1 MRDFRD
7 AKAMAHSLRA
17 ALAAKGFKI
26 TVSQSLE
33 LIAQAFGATDWN
45 TLAAAIRRE
54 TLTTP
59 KSASP
64 PRSPTDERAPARF
77 SAELESTLHRALA
90 YASQR
95 KHEYTTLEHLLLALI
110 DDLNASWVMKACDV
124 NLGALRENLAG
135 YIDNDLKTLVIDV
148 SRKPR
153 PTPAFQRVVQ
163 RAVLHAQGLGRE
175 TATGGDLLVAI
186 FDEKESPAVW
196 LLNEQEMI
204 QQDVVNFILHGIVKD
219 SGNAAG

>member
-1 MRDFRD
+1 
-7 AKAMAHSLRA
+7 
-17 ALAAKGFKI
+17 
-26 TVSQSLE
+26 
-33 LIAQAFGATDWN
+33 
-45 TLAAAIRRE
+45 
-54 TLTTP
+54 
-59 KSASP
+59 
-64 PRSPTDERAPARF
+64 
-77 SAELESTLHRALA
+77 
-90 YASQR
+90 
-95 KHEYTTLEHLLLALI
+95 
-110 DDLNASWVMKACDV
+110 MKACDV

>member
-77 SAELESTLHRALA
+77 SAEPWS
-90 YASQR
+90 
-95 KHEYTTLEHLLLALI
+95 I
-110 DDLNASWVMKACDV
+110 CC
-124 NLGALRENLAG
+124 
-135 YIDNDLKTLVIDV
+135 
-148 SRKPR
+148 
-153 PTPAFQRVVQ
+153 
-163 RAVLHAQGLGRE
+163 
-175 TATGGDLLVAI
+175 
-186 FDEKESPAVW
+186 SP
-196 LLNEQEMI
+196 
-204 QQDVVNFILHGIVKD
+204 
-219 SGNAAG
+219 

>member
-59 KSASP
+59 KNASP
-64 PRSPTDERAPARF
+64 PRSPTDERARARF

-90 YASQR
+90 YARER
-95 KHEYTTLEHLLLALI
+95 KHEYTTLDHLLLALI
-110 DDLNASWVMKACDV
+110 DDLNASGVMKLCDV
-124 NLGALRENLAG
+124 DLGALRENLAS
-135 YIDNDLKTLVIDV
+135 YIDSDLNMLVIDDG
-148 SRKPR
+148 RKPR
-153 PTPAFQRVVQ
+153 PTPAFRRVAQ
-163 RAVLHAQGLGRE
+163 RAVLHAQELGRE
-175 TATGGDLLVAI
+175 MVTGGDFLVAI
-186 FDEKESPAVW
+186 FDEKDSPAVW
-196 LLNEQEMI
+196 LLREQEMT
-204 QQDVVNFILHGIVKD
+204 QQDAVNFILHGTVEK
-219 SGNAAG
+219 SGNGAG